1 MSVRWKVLIL
11 FGIMFVC
18 LTLVSGAALRW
29 IVLSS
34 FAAHEE
40 ADLRQDVAQVL
51 HLITDAQEQLKAEAG
66 ALAVRDEFRTFVAG
80 GTAVSGQT
88 NVNGA
93 VLARLEIDLV
103 ACVDASCRLVFARA
117 FDRDGRDIPFPEE
130 FKEWLLRSDVL
141 LRRTSVGEDA
151 AGIVPLRRTTLLV
164 AAQPVLADDGEGS
177 VRGTLVVGRHLA
189 VNKIKHPGA
198 ENGLALSV
206 RRWDDPALPPD
217 FRQAKNAL
225 EAEDQRIFTRVLDA
239 GNIAGYAL
247 LEDLGGAPALILRVD
262 SPRVVYRHGQA
273 ALFFLLAF
281 SIGATLAFILATL
294 FALERMVLS
303 RLARLSKEV
312 GDIGAHKDLAMRV
325 SVQGDDELA
334 GLAREIN
341 GMLAGLE
348 HSKQIQESEERYRRL
363 FDEAL
368 TGNYITWPDGTI
380 LLCNPAFARIFGF
393 ASVAEAVGANLF
405 HFFPGPEEK
414 EEFLRLVRQ
423 YGRIELRESKR
434 LRRDGREI
442 WVVENASGDFGA
454 GGELV
459 QLQGYLF
466 EITKR
471 KEAEE
476 ALARSSRQTQLIL
489 AAVGEGIY
497 GVDLEGNTTFTNP
510 AALQMTG
517 YQAAELVGRPQHD
530 LIHYAQA
537 DGSAYPA
544 AECPVY
550 ATLRDGVTRRISGEV
565 FWRKDGTP
573 FPVEYVCTP
582 VRDQDMIT
590 GAVVVFRDITER
602 QQAEEALREAHTRIK
617 QLLASIASILIGVGP
632 DDRVIQWNLPAE
644 EAFSVPAA
652 AVLGRPLAELA
663 LRWDWPKVAAGI
675 ARCREKGAAVRVD
688 DVRYERPDGTNGFL
702 GFTITPVMSNGAER
716 LGYVLLGADITGRK
730 EAEVQAL
737 LRQKLESIG
746 QLAAGIAHEIN
757 TPMQYIGD
765 NTTFLRD
772 AFVEIRNFLGRCQE
786 LVAGAAGGTV
796 PVEALATAL
805 AVMDA
810 EFLQA
815 EIPKAIEQ
823 SLEGISRVRKLVLAM
838 KDFAHP
844 GKKEKTPCD
853 INKAVESTVTISRN
867 EWKYVA
873 DVVLDLQPDLP
884 LVHCVKDEINQV
896 ILNIIVNAAH
906 AVADVVNREAGEKGT
921 ITIQTRSEDDHVKI
935 SISDT
940 GTGIPEEI
948 IHRIFDPFFTTKE
961 VGRGTGQG
969 LTIAHDIIV
978 NKHGGRITVD
988 SEAGKGSTFTVWLPV
1003 NPPENEKRG

>member
-1 MSVRWKVLIL
+1 VRWKVLIL

-18 LTLVSGAALRW
+18 LTLVSGAALRR
-29 IVLSS
+29 IVLTS

-40 ADLRQDVAQVL
+40 ADLRRDVAQVL
-51 HLITDAQEQLKAEAG
+51 HVLTKAQEELKAEAG
-66 ALAVRDEFRTFVAG
+66 AWAVRDEFRTFVAG
-80 GTAVSGQT
+80 GTAASGRA

-103 ACVDASCRLVFARA
+103 ACVDTSRRLVFARA
-117 FDRDGRDIPFPEE
+117 FDRDGSEVPFPEE

-141 LRRTSVGEDA
+141 LRRAAAGKGA
-151 AGIVPLRRTTLLV
+151 AGIVPLRGTTWLV
-164 AAQPVLADDGEGS
+164 AAQPVLADEGEGS
-177 VRGTLVVGRHLA
+177 VRGTLVIGRRLA

-198 ENGLALSV
+198 ENGLVMSV

-217 FRQAKNAL
+217 FRRAKSAL
-225 EAEDQRIFTRVLDA
+225 EAGNQRIFTRALDPRT
-239 GNIAGYAL
+239 ISGYAL

-262 SPRVVYRHGQA
+262 SPRVVYRHGQV

-281 SIGATLAFILATL
+281 SVSATLAFILATL

-312 GDIGAHKDLAMRV
+312 GDIGARGDLAARV

-334 GLAREIN
+334 GLAQEIN

-348 HSKQIQESEERYRRL
+348 HSKQIKEREERYRRL

-368 TGNYITWPDGTI
+368 TGNYITGPDGTI

-393 ASVAEAVGANLF
+393 PSVAHAAGANLF
-405 HFFPGPEEK
+405 SFFPSVEEK

-423 YGRIELRESKR
+423 HGRLELRESKR

-442 WVVENASGDFGA
+442 WVVENAGGDFDA

-459 QLQGYLF
+459 RLQGYLF

-489 AAVGEGIY
+489 AAVGEGIC
-497 GVDLEGNTTFTNP
+497 GVDLEGNTTFANP
-510 AALQMTG
+510 AASQMTG
-517 YQAAELVGRPQHD
+517 YQVSELVGRPQHD

-537 DGSAYPA
+537 DGSAYPPA
-544 AECPVY
+544 GCPIY

-582 VRDQDMIT
+582 VREQGMIT

-602 QQAEEALREAHTRIK
+602 QQAEEALREAHTRIR

-644 EAFSVPAA
+644 EAFGVPAA

-675 ARCREKGAAVRVD
+675 ARCQEKGTAVRVD

-702 GFTITPVMSNGAER
+702 GFTITPVMSNGTER

-730 EAEVQAL
+730 EAEAQAL

-772 AFVEIRNFLGRCQE
+772 AFGEVCDFLGRCQE
-786 LVAGAAGGTV
+786 LVAGRAGGTV

-805 AVMDA
+805 AVMDV

-884 LVHCVKDEINQV
+884 LVHCLKDEINQV

-906 AVADVVNREAGEKGT
+906 AVADGVNREAGEKGT

-969 LTIAHDIIV
+969 LTIAHDIVV

-988 SEAGKGSTFTVWLPV
+988 SEVGKGSTFTV
-1003 NPPENEKRG
+1003 